1 MFCFPRPPVARARLT
16 ATGAATLR
24 FEAMPVTGQWSFRG
38 GGCGKQAGDGLGRG
52 GSNGWRPEPGSNPRP
67 GTTPAEVL
75 NPTNFNL
82 AHSLESK
89 RQPKNRVRY
98 RQGRTEAA
106 AQRRADMYEAG
117 SQHS

>member
-38 GGCGKQAGDGLGRG
+38 GGCETQRREARRRRV
-52 GSNGWRPEPGSNPRP
+52 SHGWLTEPGSNPRP

-98 RQGRTEAA
+98 RQGRT
-106 AQRRADMYEAG
+106 
-117 SQHS
+117 